1 MAAADPFRVRTAG
14 SRGPFAEVEL
24 SGELSDDKASI
35 AAAVGLP
42 VGSFALRKVFLE
54 TVPPTYGPF
63 FSRYHAELAG
73 SHEAFP
79 VLGECARVRLFPL

>member
-1 MAAADPFRVRTAG
+1 MQ
-14 SRGPFAEVEL
+14 L
-24 SGELSDDKASI
+24 SGELSDDKAI

-42 VGSFALRKVFLE
+42 VGSFALRKVDLE

-63 FSRYHAELAG
+63 FTQFRAELTG

-79 VLGECARVRLFPL
+79 VPGE